1 MESETIML
9 PPNQKGISKTQE
21 LNQNDKAIT
30 DLTDDSDLI
39 TLVKE
44 RLENPEPSFEV
55 NLDDLYP
62 IKRQTSWKKNAS
74 I

>member
-39 TLVKE
+39 ALVKE

-55 NLDDLYP
+55 NLDDL
-62 IKRQTSWKKNAS
+62 
-74 I
+74 